1 MNQTIY
7 LASDYDGT
15 FKQGFIRD
23 EDKEAIQRFR
33 NRGNRFGLVTG
44 RSLSMLEQ
52 EFARYD
58 MHMDFIIACTGAV
71 IFDQDL
77 NVIFKKPMDTATAW
91 ELEAEMER
99 RPAGLCGMASLH
111 KHSRLYLHP
120 SLAASR
126 DHNPEGLPQY
136 PREAVEQDGDIISM
150 FLRGFDAKDSQALY
164 NYLTEAYRDRLD
176 FHYNGGAID
185 VTAPG
190 VSKTEGVR
198 ALARLHPDS
207 RVCVIGDEMND
218 LDMIRAFQGFSVTT
232 GNETVKQA
240 ASRVFDHVSDCI
252 DYLIRE

>member
-15 FKQGFIRD
+15 FKQGSIRD
-23 EDKEAIQRFR
+23 EDKETIRRFR
-33 NRGNRFGLVTG
+33 SRGGRFGLVTG

-77 NVIFKKPMDTATAW
+77 NVIFKKPMDAATAW

-99 RPAGLCGMASLH
+99 RPAGLCGMATLH

-164 NYLTEAYRDRLD
+164 DYLTEAYRDRLD

-218 LDMIRAFQGFSVTT
+218 LDMIRAFQGFPSPPGT
-232 GNETVKQA
+232 
-240 ASRVFDHVSDCI
+240 R
-252 DYLIRE
+252 R

>member
-15 FKQGFIRD
+15 FKQGSIRD
-23 EDKEAIQRFR
+23 EDKEAIRRFR
-33 NRGNRFGLVTG
+33 SRGGRFGLVTG

-58 MHMDFIIACTGAV
+58 MQMDFIIACTGAV

-91 ELEAEMER
+91 ELETEMER
-99 RPAGLCGMASLH
+99 RPAGLCGMASLR

-136 PREAVEQDGDIISM
+136 PREAVEQDGDH
-150 FLRGFDAKDSQALY
+150 L
-164 NYLTEAYRDRLD
+164 
-176 FHYNGGAID
+176 
-185 VTAPG
+185 
-190 VSKTEGVR
+190 
-198 ALARLHPDS
+198 
-207 RVCVIGDEMND
+207 
-218 LDMIRAFQGFSVTT
+218 
-232 GNETVKQA
+232 
-240 ASRVFDHVSDCI
+240 HVSAGI
-252 DYLIRE
+252 

>member
-15 FKQGFIRD
+15 FKQGSIRG
-23 EDKEAIQRFR
+23 EDKEAIRRFR
-33 NRGNRFGLVTG
+33 SRGGRFGLVTG

-58 MHMDFIIACTGAV
+58 MQMDFIIACTGAV

-91 ELEAEMER
+91 ELETEMER
-99 RPAGLCGMASLH
+99 RPAGLCGMA
-111 KHSRLYLHP
+111 
-120 SLAASR
+120 LAASR

-150 FLRGFDAKDSQALY
+150 FLRGFDAEDSQALY
-164 NYLTEAYRDRLD
+164 NYLTAAYKDRLD

-198 ALARLHPDS
+198 AFKRLHPDS

-232 GNETVKQA
+232 GNEAVKQA
-240 ASRVFDHVSDCI
+240 ASRVFDHISDCI

>member
-15 FKQGFIRD
+15 FKQGSIRD

-33 NRGNRFGLVTG
+33 SRGNRFGLVTG

-99 RPAGLCGMASLH
+99 RPAGLCGMATLH
-111 KHSRLYLHP
+111 KHSRLVPPGTPHTRT
-120 SLAASR
+120 AASTCTR
-126 DHNPEGLPQY
+126 PWPLPGITTRKGSPSIPGKRWSRTVTSSLCFCGVLTPKI
-136 PREAVEQDGDIISM
+136 PRPFTTISP
-150 FLRGFDAKDSQALY
+150 RPTGTVWTS
-164 NYLTEAYRDRLD
+164 T
-176 FHYNGGAID
+176 I
-185 VTAPG
+185 TAEP
-190 VSKTEGVR
+190 ST
-198 ALARLHPDS
+198 
-207 RVCVIGDEMND
+207 
-218 LDMIRAFQGFSVTT
+218 
-232 GNETVKQA
+232 
-240 ASRVFDHVSDCI
+240 
-252 DYLIRE
+252 

>member
-15 FKQGFIRD
+15 FKQGTIRS
-23 EDKEAIQRFR
+23 EDKEAIRRFR
-33 NRGNRFGLVTG
+33 GSGGRFGLVTG

-58 MHMDFIIACTGAV
+58 MKMDFIIASTGAA

-77 NVIFKKPMDTATAW
+77 KVVFQKPIERGTAL
-91 ELEAEMER
+91 ELVDDMER
-99 RPAGLCGMASLH
+99 RSTALYGIASLH
-111 KHSRLYLHP
+111 KHSRLFLHP
-120 SLAASR
+120 DLASSQA
-126 DHNPEGLPQY
+126 HNTEGLPQFS
-136 PREAVEQDGDIISM
+136 REEVEQDGEIISM
-150 FLRGFDAKDSQALY
+150 FLRGYDPQDSENLY
-164 NYLTEAYRDRLD
+164 HYLTGAYEGRLA

-190 VSKTEGVR
+190 ISKTEGVR
-198 ALARLHPDS
+198 TLGRLHPGS

-218 LDMIRAFQGFSVTT
+218 LDMIRAFHGFSVTT

-240 ASRVFDHVSDCI
+240 ASRVFDHISDCI
-252 DYLIRE
+252 DFLLQA